1 MGALLNAILWD
12 YDFWVNF
19 ASNMISGVL
28 LTLIFGLVVS
38 GVVGH
43 YSERRRAKEQT
54 RKFLEFLER
63 ELRRNT
69 TALSTALAELPRG
82 NLPYPLFEVS
92 AWKVSVNSSLLDNL
106 DVELVHPILSAYNRI
121 WAANDLYQNLLE
133 AYFERLAKPSEA
145 SEKRYLF
152 FRKTLLDRL
161 RDLEPK
167 LHDSLQQIEIHLGMR
182 DAPVRSPEVPEPAR
196 SAPRR

>member
-1 MGALLNAILWD
+1 MGALMNSILAD

-19 ASNMISGVL
+19 TSNMISGIL
-28 LTLIFGLVVS
+28 LTLVFGLILTT
-38 GVVGH
+38 VVGR
-43 YSERRRAKEQT
+43 YSERRKAKEQR
-54 RKFLEFLER
+54 RKFLEFIER
-63 ELRRNT
+63 ELKRNANALI
-69 TALSTALAELPRG
+69 TALDELPKG

-92 AWKVSVNSSLLDNL
+92 AWKVSVNSSLLDNM
-106 DVELVHPILSAYNRI
+106 DVELVHPILSSYNRI

-161 RDLEPK
+161 RDLDPK
-167 LHDSLQQIEIHLGMR
+167 LQDSLWQIEQHLTGPLR
-182 DAPVRSPEVPEPAR
+182 KGSR
-196 SAPRR
+196 SAASTPAARAAL

>member
-1 MGALLNAILWD
+1 MGALLNAMFSD

-19 ASNMISGVL
+19 TSNLAAGVI
-28 LTLIFGLVVS
+28 LTLIFGLVLS
-38 GVVGH
+38 TIVGT
-43 YSERRRAKEQT
+43 YAERKKAKEQR
-54 RKFLEFLER
+54 RKFLEFIER

-69 TALSTALAELPRG
+69 TALTTALQELPRG

-92 AWKVSVNSSLLDNL
+92 AWKVSVNSSLLDNM
-106 DVELVHPILSAYNRI
+106 DVELVMPVLSSYNRI

-161 RDLEPK
+161 HDLQPK
-167 LHDSLQQIEIHLGMR
+167 LTDSLSEIDRHLK
-182 DAPVRSPEVPEPAR
+182 AA
-196 SAPRR
+196 

>member
-1 MGALLNAILWD
+1 MGTLMSAILED

-19 ASNMISGVL
+19 TSNMISGVL
-28 LTLIFGLVVS
+28 LTLIFGLVLGSMVA
-38 GVVGH
+38 H
-43 YSERRRAKEQT
+43 YTERRKTRDQR
-54 RKFLEFLER
+54 RKFLEFIER

-69 TALSTALAELPRG
+69 TALTTALEELPRG

-92 AWKVSVNSSLLDNL
+92 AWKVSVNSSLLDNM
-106 DVELVHPILSAYNRI
+106 DVELVHPILSSYNRI

-161 RDLEPK
+161 RDLQPK
-167 LHDSLQQIEIHLGMR
+167 LGESLSKIDTRLR
-182 DAPVRSPEVPEPAR
+182 AA
-196 SAPRR
+196 

>member
-1 MGALLNAILWD
+1 MLSLLSAILAD

-19 ASNMISGVL
+19 TSNMVSGVFL
-28 LTLIFGLVVS
+28 ALIFGLVLS
-38 GVVGH
+38 SVVGH
-43 YSERRRAKEQT
+43 YSERRKRKGQ
-54 RKFLEFLER
+54 RQKFLEFIER
-63 ELRRNT
+63 ELTRNAS
-69 TALSTALAELPRG
+69 ALSTALQELPKG

-145 SEKRYLF
+145 SEKRYIF
-152 FRKTLLDRL
+152 FRKTLMDRL
-161 RDLEPK
+161 KDLEPK
-167 LHDSLQQIEIHLGMR
+167 VQDSLKQIEQHLA
-182 DAPVRSPEVPEPAR
+182 AP
-196 SAPRR
+196 

>member
-1 MGALLNAILWD
+1 MLSLLSAILAD

-19 ASNMISGVL
+19 TSNMVSGVL
-28 LTLIFGLVVS
+28 LALIFGLVLS
-38 GVVGH
+38 SAVGH
-43 YSERRRAKEQT
+43 YSERRKRKGQ
-54 RKFLEFLER
+54 RQKFLEFIER
-63 ELRRNT
+63 ELTRNAS
-69 TALSTALAELPRG
+69 ALSTALQELPKG

-145 SEKRYLF
+145 SEKRYIF
-152 FRKTLLDRL
+152 FRKTLMDRL
-161 RDLEPK
+161 KDLEPK
-167 LHDSLQQIEIHLGMR
+167 VQDSLKQIEQHLA
-182 DAPVRSPEVPEPAR
+182 AP
-196 SAPRR
+196 

>member
-1 MGALLNAILWD
+1 MGTLLSAILAD

-19 ASNMISGVL
+19 TSNIFAGVL
-28 LTLIFGLVVS
+28 LALVFGLVLTS
-38 GVVGH
+38 VVGH
-43 YSERRRAKEQT
+43 YSQRRRVKGQR
-54 RKFLEFLER
+54 RKFLEFIER
-63 ELRRNT
+63 ELKRNAS
-69 TALSTALAELPRG
+69 ALTTALAELPKG

-92 AWKVSVNSSLLDNL
+92 AWKVSVNSSLLDNM
-106 DVELVHPILSAYNRI
+106 DVELVHPILSSYNRI

-161 RDLEPK
+161 RDLQPK
-167 LHDSLQQIEIHLGMR
+167 IGDSLGQIQQHLG
-182 DAPVRSPEVPEPAR
+182 AP
-196 SAPRR
+196 

>member
-1 MGALLNAILWD
+1 MGTLLSAILAD

-19 ASNMISGVL
+19 TSNMFAGIL
-28 LTLIFGLVVS
+28 LALIFGLVLTS
-38 GVVGH
+38 IVGH
-43 YSERRRAKEQT
+43 FSQRRRVKGQR
-54 RKFLEFLER
+54 RKFLEFIER
-63 ELRRNT
+63 ELKRNAS
-69 TALSTALAELPRG
+69 ALTTALAEMPKG

-92 AWKVSVNSSLLDNL
+92 AWKVSVNSSLLDNM
-106 DVELVHPILSAYNRI
+106 DVELVHPILSSYNRI

-161 RDLEPK
+161 RDLQPK
-167 LHDSLQQIEIHLGMR
+167 LSDSLQQIDTHLK
-182 DAPVRSPEVPEPAR
+182 AA
-196 SAPRR
+196 

>member
-1 MGALLNAILWD
+1 MFSMLRAILSD

-19 ASNMISGVL
+19 ISNMMAGIL
-28 LTLIFGLVVS
+28 LALIFGLVLTS
-38 GVVGH
+38 VVGH
-43 YSERRRAKEQT
+43 YSEKRKAKGQR
-54 RKFLEFLER
+54 RKFLEFIER
-63 ELRRNT
+63 ELKRNAS
-69 TALSTALAELPRG
+69 ALTTALAEMPKG

-92 AWKVSVNSSLLDNL
+92 AWKVSVNSSLLDNM
-106 DVELVHPILSAYNRI
+106 DVELVHPILSSYNRI

-161 RDLEPK
+161 RDLQPK
-167 LHDSLQQIEIHLGMR
+167 IGDSLAQIQQHLDM
-182 DAPVRSPEVPEPAR
+182 P
-196 SAPRR
+196 